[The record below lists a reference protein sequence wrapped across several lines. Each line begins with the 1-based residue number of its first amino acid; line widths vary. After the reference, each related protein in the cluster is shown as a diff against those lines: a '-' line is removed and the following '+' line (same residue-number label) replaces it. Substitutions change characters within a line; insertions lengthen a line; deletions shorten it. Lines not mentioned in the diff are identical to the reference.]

1 MLTKNQLMAR
11 IAAIVATLADTN
23 GSPESMLYIF
33 FDMNMDLWLKVR
45 TILIEANMIQIKGNY
60 VTLTQSGLETA
71 KRLNQVMTQ

>member
-45 TILIEANMIQIKGNY
+45 TILLEGGMIQIKGNY